1 MRLKNEY
8 MQETMKFSSLKEYV
22 TQKVKNI
29 IDFYLVQGK
38 GWFFVIAGL
47 NDIIDSEKLKENID
61 DFNSF
66 EKNGN
71 ETVFDKNW
79 FKRILPQLADD
90 EKECHILSY
99 PQYVYASTKLQ
110 ESFFGEKVVFI
121 RDNLRHL
128 YLLDKDAFFGNL
140 VSDEEVRPD
149 ELPLYQA
156 EQIKLDDE
164 YYCMLMAPT
173 GDSKTVDVFSE
184 ELDLNYIEQ
193 TKYSNKTIDDTQ
205 ILDVTSDKYALD
217 IFINKCF
224 REGDLSNEI
233 TIKYFQK
240 QPDNRS
246 ILSVLRKL
254 NFLLSQFGGIVTLK
268 NEDSVDTT
276 VVRPEIKRLLRKYW
290 GEKADF
296 RSLKVYRNPNVNKE
310 TVEISQGMLVETI
323 IDEYEKSKK
332 GIIPRDLFLTAPTGA
347 GKSLLFQL
355 PAFHI
360 SDCGDVTII
369 VSPLIALMKDQV
381 KAIINERNFDKVTY
395 INSELNV
402 LDRNRI
408 IENIKT
414 GIIDIIYLSPELL
427 LTYDL
432 SFFIGDRRLGLLVI
446 DEAHLITTWG
456 RDFRVDYWFLGN
468 YIRKSRKYHEGNFP
482 MVAVTATAVY
492 GGINDM
498 VFDSIDSLYMQNP
511 RIYIG
516 QVKRDDIDFVINNFE
531 QIKKGYDKY
540 KIQQTV
546 NFIKAIV
553 NQGLKTIVY
562 VPYTKHI
569 NLISGSLPS
578 DLKDSVASYHGT
590 LDSDLKEYSYKMFK
604 SGKKKVMLCTKAF
617 GMGVDIPDIQVV
629 YHHTPSGLLPDYIQE
644 IGRVARKEGLQG
656 YAMLDYSPQDQKYS
670 KILHGMSAI
679 RQWQLKEVLKKI
691 YAMYVKHG
699 NKRNM
704 LVSVD
709 DFALIFEG
717 AIDLD
722 QKVLASLMML
732 EKDYLARH
740 RFNVLIA
747 RPRKLYSTVYA
758 KLSDDDLKV
767 MKRKYPKVY
776 EIRQNLGNG
785 KAVVELDLAM
795 LWEKNFSDKSF
806 PVIKR
811 DFYNGHLFD
820 ADSLIIKPQIK
831 VSFNLFMAF
840 SEAYNALSDFFELL
854 QEVFSKLTGK
864 YFSQDSF
871 QKELVI
877 GLKDKKKAEKIARFV
892 LSSYSGYSF
901 ENKSESQSFLQIRS
915 TWGRNDYCVYSAH
928 YMENFAYLLKRFA
941 YLFEN
946 TDSNMVNKYVTNNDL
961 TMVSYTRLGY
971 FLELLDIGTYEM
983 KGGENPV
990 VFIRLNDPERIKRDA
1005 FNVGYKN
1012 LLLQKTLQKFEVSN
1026 QIFDYFFCRKFSNEE
1041 RWSFIEDFFLGADND
1056 VLEKRYIGTNISN
1069 DVDLLEFIKSIL
1081 PEQTLISD
1089 NEDNE
1094 NLNFFLP
1101 NPNVW
1106 YTQSTLLTIE
1116 TDKGKVTHKIS
1127 EWLKKNPILL
1137 DQVRAK
1143 YNLKFSSEVFRIM
1156 VSKVRQNT
1164 SYFAE
1169 SRGLNVRIEFKG
1181 YPGLV
1186 QASLPYKD
1194 KPVEF
1199 YKWWCKNEDKVYMTI
1214 AEKIQ
1219 LFIRVKALKPDALLK
1234 VHEKLIS

>member
-1 MRLKNEY
+1 
-8 MQETMKFSSLKEYV
+8 MQETMKFSSLQEYV

-38 GWFFVIAGL
+38 GWYFVIVGL
-47 NDIIDSEKLKENID
+47 NDIIDAENLKENID

-110 ESFFGEKVVFI
+110 DSFFGEKVVFI

-128 YLLDKDAFFGNL
+128 YLLEKEGFWGSL
-140 VSDEEVRPD
+140 VSDEEARPD

-164 YYCMLMAPT
+164 YYCMLMAPS

-193 TKYSNKTIDDTQ
+193 TKYNNRAIDDAQ

-217 IFINKCF
+217 IFINKCI

-254 NFLLSQFGGIVTLK
+254 NFLLSQFGGVVTLK
-268 NEDSVDTT
+268 NEDSVETT
-276 VVRPEIKRLLRKYW
+276 VIRPEIKRLLHKYW

-381 KAIINERNFDKVTY
+381 KAIFNERNFDKVTY

-408 IENIKT
+408 IEKIKT

-427 LTYDL
+427 LSYDL
-432 SFFIGDRRLGLLVI
+432 SFFIGERRLGLLVI

-468 YIRKSRKYHEGNFP
+468 YIRKSRKYHESNFP

-516 QVKRDDIDFVINNFE
+516 QVKRDDIEFVINNFE

-546 NFIKAIV
+546 NFIKAVV

-569 NLISGSLPS
+569 NLIGGSLPS

-691 YAMYVKHG
+691 YALYVKHG
-699 NKRNM
+699 NRRNM

-722 QKVLASLMML
+722 QKVLTSLMML

-758 KLSDDDLKV
+758 KLSNDDLKV
-767 MKRKYPKVY
+767 MKRKYPKIY
-776 EIRQNLGNG
+776 EIRQDLGNG

-820 ADSLIIKPQIK
+820 ADSIIIKPQIK
-831 VSFNLFMAF
+831 VSFNLSMAF
-840 SEAYNALSDFFELL
+840 NEAYNTLSDFFELL

-871 QKELVI
+871 QKELVN
-877 GLKDKKKAEKIARFV
+877 GLKDKKKAEKIAKFV

-946 TDSNMVNKYVTNNDL
+946 TNSNMVNKYVTNNDL

-1005 FNVGYKN
+1005 FNAGYKN

-1041 RWSFIEDFFLGADND
+1041 RWKFIEDFFLGADND
-1056 VLEKRYIGTNISN
+1056 VLEKRYTGANVSN
-1069 DVDLLEFIKSIL
+1069 DVDLLEFIKTIL
-1081 PEQTLISD
+1081 PEQTLYID
-1089 NEDNE
+1089 KADNE
-1094 NLNFFLP
+1094 NLNYFLP

-1127 EWLKKNPILL
+1127 EWLKKNPVLL
-1137 DQVRAK
+1137 DQVRTK
-1143 YNLKFSSEVFRIM
+1143 HNLKFSNEVFRIM

-1164 SYFAE
+1164 SYFTE

>member
-1 MRLKNEY
+1 

-66 EKNGN
+66 ENNGN

-276 VVRPEIKRLLRKYW
+276 VIRPEIKRLLRKYW

-323 IDEYEKSKK
+323 IYEYEKSKK

-427 LTYDL
+427 LSYDL

-722 QKVLASLMML
+722 QKVLTSLMML

-1005 FNVGYKN
+1005 FNAGYKN

>member
-1 MRLKNEY
+1 
-8 MQETMKFSSLKEYV
+8 
-22 TQKVKNI
+22 
-29 IDFYLVQGK
+29 LVQGK

-276 VVRPEIKRLLRKYW
+276 VIRPEIKRLLRKYW

-427 LTYDL
+427 LSYDL

-722 QKVLASLMML
+722 QKVLTSLMML

-961 TMVSYTRLGY
+961 TMVCYTRLGY

-1005 FNVGYKN
+1005 FNAGYKN
-1012 LLLQKTLQKFEVSN
+1012 LLLQQYLV
-1026 QIFDYFFCRKFSNEE
+1026 IF
-1041 RWSFIEDFFLGADND
+1041 
-1056 VLEKRYIGTNISN
+1056 
-1069 DVDLLEFIKSIL
+1069 
-1081 PEQTLISD
+1081 
-1089 NEDNE
+1089 
-1094 NLNFFLP
+1094 
-1101 NPNVW
+1101 
-1106 YTQSTLLTIE
+1106 
-1116 TDKGKVTHKIS
+1116 
-1127 EWLKKNPILL
+1127 
-1137 DQVRAK
+1137 
-1143 YNLKFSSEVFRIM
+1143 
-1156 VSKVRQNT
+1156 
-1164 SYFAE
+1164 
-1169 SRGLNVRIEFKG
+1169 
-1181 YPGLV
+1181 
-1186 QASLPYKD
+1186 
-1194 KPVEF
+1194 
-1199 YKWWCKNEDKVYMTI
+1199 
-1214 AEKIQ
+1214 
-1219 LFIRVKALKPDALLK
+1219 
-1234 VHEKLIS
+1234 

>member
-1 MRLKNEY
+1 
-8 MQETMKFSSLKEYV
+8 MKFSSLKEYV

-164 YYCMLMAPT
+164 YYCMLMAPS

-193 TKYSNKTIDDTQ
+193 TMYSNKTIDDTQ

-268 NEDSVDTT
+268 NEDSVETT
-276 VVRPEIKRLLRKYW
+276 IIRPEIKKLLHKYW

-296 RSLKVYRNPNVNKE
+296 RSLKVYRNPNANKE

-381 KAIINERNFDKVTY
+381 KAILNERNFDKVTY

-427 LTYDL
+427 LSYDL
-432 SFFIGDRRLGLLVI
+432 LFFIGERRLGLLVI

-516 QVKRDDIDFVINNFE
+516 QVKRDDIDFVINNFD

-691 YAMYVKHG
+691 YALYIKHG
-699 NKRNM
+699 NRRNM

-717 AIDLD
+717 SMDLD
-722 QKVLASLMML
+722 QKVLTSLMML

-758 KLSDDDLKV
+758 KLSNDDLKV
-767 MKRKYPKVY
+767 MKRKYPKIY
-776 EIRQNLGNG
+776 EIRQDLGNG

-820 ADSLIIKPQIK
+820 ADSIIIKPQIK
-831 VSFNLFMAF
+831 VSFNLSMAF
-840 SEAYNALSDFFELL
+840 NEAYNTLSDFFELL

-871 QKELVI
+871 QKELVN
-877 GLKDKKKAEKIARFV
+877 GLKDKKKAEKIAKFV

-901 ENKSESQSFLQIRS
+901 DNKSESQSFLQIRS

-1005 FNVGYKN
+1005 FNAGYKN

-1041 RWSFIEDFFLGADND
+1041 RWNFIEDFFLGADND
-1056 VLEKRYIGTNISN
+1056 VLEKRYTGANVSN
-1069 DVDLLEFIKSIL
+1069 DVDLLEFIKTIL
-1081 PEQTLISD
+1081 PEQTLYID
-1089 NEDNE
+1089 KADNE

-1127 EWLKKNPILL
+1127 EWLKKNPVLL
-1137 DQVRAK
+1137 DQVRTK
-1143 YNLKFSSEVFRIM
+1143 HNLKFSNEVFRIM

-1164 SYFAE
+1164 SYFTE

>member
-1 MRLKNEY
+1 
-8 MQETMKFSSLKEYV
+8 MKFSSLKEYV

-71 ETVFDKNW
+71 ETVFDKSW

-276 VVRPEIKRLLRKYW
+276 VIRPEIKRLLRKYW

-427 LTYDL
+427 LSYDL

-722 QKVLASLMML
+722 QKVLTSLMML

-1005 FNVGYKN
+1005 FNAGYKN

>member
-1 MRLKNEY
+1 MDKVRQFLELK
-8 MQETMKFSSLKEYV
+8 KFV
-22 TQKVKNI
+22 TQRVETI
-29 IDFYLVQGK
+29 IENYLNFMGK
-38 GWFFVIAGL
+38 GWFFVLVGL
-47 NDIIDSEKLKENID
+47 TDIIDEQRLKDKID
-61 DFNSF
+61 DIDSF
-66 EKNGN
+66 LLGGN
-71 ETVFDKNW
+71 EYVYDKKW
-79 FKRILPQLADD
+79 FKRILPELADD
-90 EKECHILSY
+90 EKECHIISY
-99 PQYVYASTKLQ
+99 PQYVYAKTKLQ

-121 RDNLRHL
+121 KDNLRHL
-128 YLLDKDAFFGNL
+128 YLLNKDGFWGNA

-164 YYCMLMAPT
+164 YYCMLMAPS
-173 GDSKTVDVFSE
+173 GDYKIEDVFSK
-184 ELDLNYIEQ
+184 ELDL
-193 TKYSNKTIDDTQ
+193 KYVDQ
-205 ILDVTSDKYALD
+205 INESIKSGNEDARLLDVTSDKYALD

-224 REGDLSNEI
+224 REGDLANEI
-233 TIKYFQK
+233 TIKYFPK
-240 QPDNRS
+240 QPDNQS
-246 ILSVLRKL
+246 VLSVLRKL
-254 NFLLSQFGGIVTLK
+254 NFLLSQFGGSVTLK
-268 NEDSVDTT
+268 NEDPIKTSLI
-276 VVRPEIKRLLRKYW
+276 RPEIKKLLHKYW

-296 RSLKVYRNPNVNKE
+296 RSLKVYKNPNVNKDII
-310 TVEISQGMLVETI
+310 EISQGMLVETI

-332 GIIPRDLFLTAPTGA
+332 GIVPRDLFLTAPTGA

-381 KAIINERNFDKVTY
+381 KAIIRDRNFEKVTY
-395 INSELNV
+395 LNSELNV

-414 GIIDIIYLSPELL
+414 GIIDIVYLSPELL
-427 LTYDL
+427 LSYDL
-432 SFFIGDRRLGLLVI
+432 SFFIGERRLGLLVI

-456 RDFRVDYWFLGN
+456 RDFRVDYWYLGN

-492 GGINDM
+492 GGVNDM

-516 QVKRDDIDFVINNFE
+516 QVKRDDIDFVINNYE
-531 QIKKGYDKY
+531 QIKKGYDRY

-546 NFIKAIV
+546 NFIKGVAD
-553 NQGLKTIVY
+553 QGLKTIVY

-578 DLKDSVASYHGT
+578 DLKDTVAAYHGT
-590 LDSDLKEYSYKMFK
+590 LDSEVKEYSYKMFK

-629 YHHTPSGLLPDYIQE
+629 YHHTPSGLLPDYVQE

-691 YAMYVKHG
+691 YALYVKHG

-709 DFALIFEG
+709 DFALIFDG

-722 QKVLASLMML
+722 QKVLTSLMML

-758 KLSDDDLKV
+758 KLSDDDLMV
-767 MKRKYPKVY
+767 MQRKYPKIY
-776 EIRQNLGNG
+776 QIRQSLGNG
-785 KAVVELDLAM
+785 KTVIELDLAI
-795 LWEKNFSDKSF
+795 LWEKNFYEKSF

-820 ADSLIIKPQIK
+820 ADSIIIKPQIK
-831 VSFNLFMAF
+831 VSFTLSRSFY
-840 SEAYNALSDFFELL
+840 EAYNTLSSFFELL
-854 QEVFSKLTGK
+854 QEVFSKLNGK
-864 YFSQDSF
+864 YFNLDVF
-871 QKELVI
+871 QKELAE
-877 GLKDKKKAEKIARFV
+877 GLKDKKKAEKIAKFV
-892 LSSYSGYSF
+892 LSTYSGYSF
-901 ENKSESQSFLQIRS
+901 EKKAESQAFLQIRRI
-915 TWGRNDYCVYSAH
+915 WGKEDYCVYNTR

-946 TDSNMVNKYVTNNDL
+946 IDSNVINKYVTNNDL

-990 VFIRLNDPERIKRDA
+990 VFVRLNDPERIKRDA
-1005 FNVGYKN
+1005 FNAGYKN

-1041 RWSFIEDFFLGADND
+1041 RWCFIEDFFLGADND
-1056 VLEKRYIGTNISN
+1056 DLEKRYTGANVSN
-1069 DVDLLEFIKSIL
+1069 DVNLLEFLRTIK
-1081 PEQTLISD
+1081 PEQTTNSD
-1089 NEDNE
+1089 SEDNE

-1127 EWLKKNPILL
+1127 EWLKKDPFLL
-1137 DQVRAK
+1137 EKVKTD
-1143 YNLKFSSEVFRIM
+1143 YNLKFNSDVYNIM
-1156 VSKVRQNT
+1156 VSKVRQNQT
-1164 SYFAE
+1164 YYAE
-1169 SRGLNVRIEFKG
+1169 SRGLKMRIEFKG
-1181 YPGLV
+1181 YDELV
-1186 QASLPYKD
+1186 PASLPYKD
-1194 KPVEF
+1194 KPLEF
-1199 YKWWCKNEDKVYMTI
+1199 YKWWCKNQEKVYLTNI
-1214 AEKIQ
+1214 EKIQ
-1219 LFIRVKALKPDALLK
+1219 LFIRVKEIKPNALLK
-1234 VHEKLIS
+1234 EHAKMVS

>member
-1 MRLKNEY
+1 M
-8 MQETMKFSSLKEYV
+8 
-22 TQKVKNI
+22 
-29 IDFYLVQGK
+29 
-38 GWFFVIAGL
+38 
-47 NDIIDSEKLKENID
+47 
-61 DFNSF
+61 
-66 EKNGN
+66 
-71 ETVFDKNW
+71 
-79 FKRILPQLADD
+79 
-90 EKECHILSY
+90 
-99 PQYVYASTKLQ
+99 
-110 ESFFGEKVVFI
+110 
-121 RDNLRHL
+121 
-128 YLLDKDAFFGNL
+128 
-140 VSDEEVRPD
+140 
-149 ELPLYQA
+149 
-156 EQIKLDDE
+156 
-164 YYCMLMAPT
+164 
-173 GDSKTVDVFSE
+173 
-184 ELDLNYIEQ
+184 
-193 TKYSNKTIDDTQ
+193 
-205 ILDVTSDKYALD
+205 
-217 IFINKCF
+217 
-224 REGDLSNEI
+224 
-233 TIKYFQK
+233 
-240 QPDNRS
+240 
-246 ILSVLRKL
+246 
-254 NFLLSQFGGIVTLK
+254 
-268 NEDSVDTT
+268 
-276 VVRPEIKRLLRKYW
+276 
-290 GEKADF
+290 
-296 RSLKVYRNPNVNKE
+296 NKE

-427 LTYDL
+427 LSYDL

-722 QKVLASLMML
+722 QKVLTSLMML

-1005 FNVGYKN
+1005 FNAGYKN

>member
-1 MRLKNEY
+1 MEEKEC
-8 MQETMKFSSLKEYV
+8 QSLREFV
-22 TQKVKNI
+22 TQKVETI
-29 IDFYLVQGK
+29 IENYLNFLGK
-38 GWFFVIAGL
+38 GWFFVLVGL
-47 NDIIDSEKLKENID
+47 TDIIDEHRLEANID
-61 DFNSF
+61 DIDSF
-66 EKNGN
+66 FKGGN
-71 ETVFDKNW
+71 ESVFDKNW
-79 FKRILPQLADD
+79 FKRVLPQLADD
-90 EKECHILSY
+90 EKDYHIISY
-99 PQYVYASTKLQ
+99 PQYVYAKTKLQ
-110 ESFFGEKVVFI
+110 DSFFGEKVVFI

-128 YLLDKDAFFGNL
+128 FLLNKDGFWGDA
-140 VSDEEVRPD
+140 VSDEEIRPD
-149 ELPLYQA
+149 VLPLYQA

-164 YYCMLMAPT
+164 YYCMLIAPS
-173 GDSKTVDVFSE
+173 GDYKTEDVFSE
-184 ELDLNYIEQ
+184 ELDLKYVEQ
-193 TKYSNKTIDDTQ
+193 TKGSIERGDGNAQ
-205 ILDVTSDKYALD
+205 LLDVTSDKYALD

-224 REGDLSNEI
+224 REGNLANEI

-246 ILSVLRKL
+246 NLSVLRKL
-254 NFLLSQFGGIVTLK
+254 NFLLSQFGGSVSLK
-268 NEDSVDTT
+268 NEDSVETILI
-276 VVRPEIKRLLRKYW
+276 RPEIKRLLHKYW
-290 GEKADF
+290 GQKAEF
-296 RSLKVYRNPNVNKE
+296 RGFKVYKNPNVNKE
-310 TVEISQGMLVETI
+310 TIEISQGMLVETI
-323 IDEYEKSKK
+323 INEYQKSKK
-332 GIIPRDLFLTAPTGA
+332 GIVPRDLFLTAPTGA

-360 SDCGDVTII
+360 SNCGDVTII

-381 KAIINERNFDKVTY
+381 KAIINERKFDKVTY

-408 IENIKT
+408 IESVKT

-427 LTYDL
+427 LSYDL

-492 GGINDM
+492 GGVNDM
-498 VFDSIDSLYMQNP
+498 VFDSIDNLYMQNP
-511 RIYIG
+511 RIFIG
-516 QVKRDDIDFVINNFE
+516 QVKRDDIDFKINNYE

-546 NFIKAIV
+546 RFIRGVAD
-553 NQGLKTIVY
+553 QGLKAIVY

-569 NLISGSLPS
+569 NLISTALPS
-578 DLKDSVASYHGT
+578 DLKDSVAAYHGT

-604 SGKKKVMLCTKAF
+604 SGKKNVMLCTKAF
-617 GMGVDIPDIQVV
+617 GMGVDIQDIQIV

-644 IGRVARKEGLQG
+644 IGRVARKVGLQG

-691 YAMYVKHG
+691 YALYVKHG

-717 AIDLD
+717 AMDLD
-722 QKVLASLMML
+722 QKVLTSLMML
-732 EKDYLARH
+732 EKDYLARQ

-758 KLSDDDLKV
+758 KLSNNDLKV
-767 MKRKYPKVY
+767 MHGKYPKIY
-776 EIRQNLGNG
+776 EVMQDLGNG
-785 KAVVELDLAM
+785 KTVVELDLAL
-795 LWEKNFSDKSF
+795 LWEKNFSEKSF

-811 DFYNGHLFD
+811 EFYNGHLFD
-820 ADSLIIKPQIK
+820 ADSIIITPQIK
-831 VSFNLFMAF
+831 VSFTLSMSFD
-840 SEAYNALSDFFELL
+840 EAYNTLCNFFELL

-864 YFSQDSF
+864 YFNQDSF
-871 QKELVI
+871 QKELAD
-877 GLKDKKKAEKIARFV
+877 GLKEKKKAEKIAKFV
-892 LSSYSGYSF
+892 LSTYSGYSF
-901 ENKSESQSFLQIRS
+901 EKKAESQSFLQIRNL
-915 TWGRNDYCVYSAH
+915 WGREDYCVYSTR

-946 TDSNMVNKYVTNNDL
+946 NDSNMVNKYVTNNDL
-961 TMVSYTRLGY
+961 TMISYTRLGY

-1005 FNVGYKN
+1005 FNTGYRN

-1056 VLEKRYIGTNISN
+1056 VLEKRYTGANVSN
-1069 DVDLLEFIKSIL
+1069 DEDLLEFLKTIH
-1081 PEQTLISD
+1081 PEQTLNSD
-1089 NEDNE
+1089 DEDND
-1094 NLNFFLP
+1094 NLNFFPP

-1116 TDKGKVTHKIS
+1116 TKKGKVTHKIA
-1127 EWLKKNPILL
+1127 EWLKIDPFLL
-1137 DQVRAK
+1137 EKIKID
-1143 YNLKFSSEVFRIM
+1143 YNLKFNSDVYNIM
-1156 VSKVRQNT
+1156 VSKVRQNQT
-1164 SYFAE
+1164 YFAE
-1169 SRGLNVRIEFKG
+1169 SRGLKMRIEFKG
-1181 YPGLV
+1181 YDGLV
-1186 QASLPYKD
+1186 PASLPYKD
-1194 KPVEF
+1194 KPLEF
-1199 YKWWCKNEDKVYMTI
+1199 YKWWCKNQEKVYLTSF
-1214 AEKIQ
+1214 EKIQ
-1219 LFIRVKALKPDALLK
+1219 LFLRVKDIKPDALLK
-1234 VHEKLIS
+1234 EHAKLICNG

>member
-1 MRLKNEY
+1 
-8 MQETMKFSSLKEYV
+8 
-22 TQKVKNI
+22 
-29 IDFYLVQGK
+29 
-38 GWFFVIAGL
+38 
-47 NDIIDSEKLKENID
+47 
-61 DFNSF
+61 
-66 EKNGN
+66 
-71 ETVFDKNW
+71 
-79 FKRILPQLADD
+79 
-90 EKECHILSY
+90 
-99 PQYVYASTKLQ
+99 
-110 ESFFGEKVVFI
+110 
-121 RDNLRHL
+121 
-128 YLLDKDAFFGNL
+128 
-140 VSDEEVRPD
+140 
-149 ELPLYQA
+149 
-156 EQIKLDDE
+156 
-164 YYCMLMAPT
+164 
-173 GDSKTVDVFSE
+173 
-184 ELDLNYIEQ
+184 
-193 TKYSNKTIDDTQ
+193 
-205 ILDVTSDKYALD
+205 
-217 IFINKCF
+217 
-224 REGDLSNEI
+224 
-233 TIKYFQK
+233 
-240 QPDNRS
+240 
-246 ILSVLRKL
+246 
-254 NFLLSQFGGIVTLK
+254 
-268 NEDSVDTT
+268 
-276 VVRPEIKRLLRKYW
+276 
-290 GEKADF
+290 
-296 RSLKVYRNPNVNKE
+296 
-310 TVEISQGMLVETI
+310 
-323 IDEYEKSKK
+323 
-332 GIIPRDLFLTAPTGA
+332 
-347 GKSLLFQL
+347 
-355 PAFHI
+355 
-360 SDCGDVTII
+360 
-369 VSPLIALMKDQV
+369 
-381 KAIINERNFDKVTY
+381 
-395 INSELNV
+395 
-402 LDRNRI
+402 
-408 IENIKT
+408 
-414 GIIDIIYLSPELL
+414 
-427 LTYDL
+427 
-432 SFFIGDRRLGLLVI
+432 
-446 DEAHLITTWG
+446 
-456 RDFRVDYWFLGN
+456 
-468 YIRKSRKYHEGNFP
+468 

-722 QKVLASLMML
+722 QKVLTSLMML

-840 SEAYNALSDFFELL
+840 NEAYNALSDFFELL

-1005 FNVGYKN
+1005 FNAGYKN

-1143 YNLKFSSEVFRIM
+1143 HNLKFSSEVFRIM

>member
-1 MRLKNEY
+1 

-276 VVRPEIKRLLRKYW
+276 VIRPEIKRLLRKYW

-427 LTYDL
+427 LSYDL

-722 QKVLASLMML
+722 QKVLTSLMML

-1005 FNVGYKN
+1005 FNAGYKN

>member
-1 MRLKNEY
+1 
-8 MQETMKFSSLKEYV
+8 MKFSSLKEYV

-99 PQYVYASTKLQ
+99 PQYVYALTKLQ

-193 TKYSNKTIDDTQ
+193 TKYSNKIIDDTQ

-276 VVRPEIKRLLRKYW
+276 VIRPEIKRLLRKYW

-381 KAIINERNFDKVTY
+381 KAIINERNYDKVTY

-427 LTYDL
+427 LSYDL

-569 NLISGSLPS
+569 NLIIGSLPS

-722 QKVLASLMML
+722 QKVLTSLMML

-820 ADSLIIKPQIK
+820 TDSLIIKPQIK

-840 SEAYNALSDFFELL
+840 NEAYNALSDFFELL

-1005 FNVGYKN
+1005 FNAGYKN

-1069 DVDLLEFIKSIL
+1069 DVDLLEFLKSIL

-1116 TDKGKVTHKIS
+1116 TDKGMVTHKIS

-1143 YNLKFSSEVFRIM
+1143 HNLKFSSEVFRIM

-1234 VHEKLIS
+1234 VHEKLIA

>member
-1 MRLKNEY
+1 

-99 PQYVYASTKLQ
+99 PQYVYALTKLQ

-193 TKYSNKTIDDTQ
+193 TKYSNKIIDDTQ

-276 VVRPEIKRLLRKYW
+276 VIRPEIKRLLRKYW

-381 KAIINERNFDKVTY
+381 KAIINERNYDKVTY

-427 LTYDL
+427 LSYDL

-553 NQGLKTIVY
+553 NQGLKAIVY

-569 NLISGSLPS
+569 NLIIGSLPS

-722 QKVLASLMML
+722 QKVLTSLMML

-820 ADSLIIKPQIK
+820 TDSLIIKPQIK

-840 SEAYNALSDFFELL
+840 NEAYNALSDFFELL

-990 VFIRLNDPERIKRDA
+990 VFIRINDPERIKRDA
-1005 FNVGYKN
+1005 FNAGYKN

-1069 DVDLLEFIKSIL
+1069 DVDLLEFLKSIL

-1143 YNLKFSSEVFRIM
+1143 HNLKFSSEVFRIM

>member
-1 MRLKNEY
+1 

-240 QPDNRS
+240 QPDNHS

-276 VVRPEIKRLLRKYW
+276 VIRPEIKRLLRKYW

-427 LTYDL
+427 LSYDL

-722 QKVLASLMML
+722 QKVLTSLMML

-1005 FNVGYKN
+1005 FNAGYKN

>member
-1 MRLKNEY
+1 
-8 MQETMKFSSLKEYV
+8 MKFSSLKEYV

-99 PQYVYASTKLQ
+99 PQYVYALTKLQ

-193 TKYSNKTIDDTQ
+193 TKYSNKIIDDTQ

-276 VVRPEIKRLLRKYW
+276 VIRPEIKRLLRKYW

-381 KAIINERNFDKVTY
+381 KAIINERNYDKVTY

-427 LTYDL
+427 LSYDL

-553 NQGLKTIVY
+553 NQGLKAIVY

-569 NLISGSLPS
+569 NLIIGSLPS

-722 QKVLASLMML
+722 QKVLTSLMML

-820 ADSLIIKPQIK
+820 TDSLIIKPQIK

-840 SEAYNALSDFFELL
+840 NEAYNALSDFFELL

-990 VFIRLNDPERIKRDA
+990 VFIRINDPERIKRDA
-1005 FNVGYKN
+1005 FNAGYKN

-1069 DVDLLEFIKSIL
+1069 DVDLLEFLKSIL

-1143 YNLKFSSEVFRIM
+1143 HNLKFSSEVFRIM

>member
-1 MRLKNEY
+1 
-8 MQETMKFSSLKEYV
+8 MKFSSLKEYV

-193 TKYSNKTIDDTQ
+193 TKYSNKIIDDTQ

-276 VVRPEIKRLLRKYW
+276 VIRPEIKRLLRKYW

-381 KAIINERNFDKVTY
+381 KAIINERNYDKVTY

-427 LTYDL
+427 LSYDL

-553 NQGLKTIVY
+553 NQGLKAIVY

-569 NLISGSLPS
+569 NLIIGSLPS

-722 QKVLASLMML
+722 QKVLTSLMML

-820 ADSLIIKPQIK
+820 TDSLIIKPQIK

-840 SEAYNALSDFFELL
+840 NEAYNALSDFFELL

-990 VFIRLNDPERIKRDA
+990 VFIRINDPERIKRDA
-1005 FNVGYKN
+1005 FNAGYKN

-1069 DVDLLEFIKSIL
+1069 DVDLLEFLKSIL

-1143 YNLKFSSEVFRIM
+1143 HNLKFSSEVFRIM

>member
-1 MRLKNEY
+1 
-8 MQETMKFSSLKEYV
+8 MKFSSLKEYV

>member
-1 MRLKNEY
+1 

-224 REGDLSNEI
+224 RDGDLSNEI

-276 VVRPEIKRLLRKYW
+276 VIRPEIKRLLRKYW

-427 LTYDL
+427 LSYDL

-722 QKVLASLMML
+722 QKVLTSLMML

-901 ENKSESQSFLQIRS
+901 DNKSESQSFLQIRS

-961 TMVSYTRLGY
+961 TMVCYTRLGY

-1005 FNVGYKN
+1005 FNAGYKN

>member
-1 MRLKNEY
+1 

-164 YYCMLMAPT
+164 YYCMLMAPS

-193 TKYSNKTIDDTQ
+193 TMYSNKTIDDTQ

-268 NEDSVDTT
+268 NEDSVETT
-276 VVRPEIKRLLRKYW
+276 IIRPEIKKLLHKYW

-296 RSLKVYRNPNVNKE
+296 RSLKVYRNPNANKE

-381 KAIINERNFDKVTY
+381 KAILNERNFDKVTY

-427 LTYDL
+427 LSYDL
-432 SFFIGDRRLGLLVI
+432 LFFIGERRLGLLVI

-516 QVKRDDIDFVINNFE
+516 QVKRDDIDFVINNFD

-691 YAMYVKHG
+691 YALYIKHG
-699 NKRNM
+699 NRRNM

-717 AIDLD
+717 SMDLD
-722 QKVLASLMML
+722 QKVLTSLMML

-758 KLSDDDLKV
+758 KLSNDDLKV
-767 MKRKYPKVY
+767 MKRKYPKIY
-776 EIRQNLGNG
+776 EIRQDLGNG

-820 ADSLIIKPQIK
+820 ADSIIIKPQIK
-831 VSFNLFMAF
+831 VSFNLSMAF
-840 SEAYNALSDFFELL
+840 NEAYNTLSDFFELL

-871 QKELVI
+871 QKELVN
-877 GLKDKKKAEKIARFV
+877 GLKDKKKAEKIAKFV

-901 ENKSESQSFLQIRS
+901 DNKSESQSFLQIRS

-1005 FNVGYKN
+1005 FNAGYKN

-1041 RWSFIEDFFLGADND
+1041 RWNFIEDFFLGADND
-1056 VLEKRYIGTNISN
+1056 VLEKRYTGANVSN
-1069 DVDLLEFIKSIL
+1069 DVDLLEFIKTIL
-1081 PEQTLISD
+1081 PEQTLYID
-1089 NEDNE
+1089 KADNE

-1127 EWLKKNPILL
+1127 EWLKKNPVLL
-1137 DQVRAK
+1137 DQVRTK
-1143 YNLKFSSEVFRIM
+1143 HNLKFSNEVFRIM

-1164 SYFAE
+1164 SYFTE

>member
-1 MRLKNEY
+1 MLHLIN
-8 MQETMKFSSLKEYV
+8 MHLIFLSTSVL
-22 TQKVKNI
+22 
-29 IDFYLVQGK
+29 GK
-38 GWFFVIAGL
+38 GGV
-47 NDIIDSEKLKENID
+47 
-61 DFNSF
+61 
-66 EKNGN
+66 
-71 ETVFDKNW
+71 
-79 FKRILPQLADD
+79 
-90 EKECHILSY
+90 
-99 PQYVYASTKLQ
+99 
-110 ESFFGEKVVFI
+110 
-121 RDNLRHL
+121 
-128 YLLDKDAFFGNL
+128 
-140 VSDEEVRPD
+140 
-149 ELPLYQA
+149 
-156 EQIKLDDE
+156 
-164 YYCMLMAPT
+164 
-173 GDSKTVDVFSE
+173 
-184 ELDLNYIEQ
+184 
-193 TKYSNKTIDDTQ
+193 
-205 ILDVTSDKYALD
+205 
-217 IFINKCF
+217 
-224 REGDLSNEI
+224 SNEK
-233 TIKYFQK
+233 TIKYFKK

-268 NEDSVDTT
+268 KEDSVEAT
-276 VVRPEIKRLLRKYW
+276 VIRPEIKRLLHKYW

-381 KAIINERNFDKVTY
+381 KAIFNERKFDKVTY

-427 LTYDL
+427 LSYDL
-432 SFFIGDRRLGLLVI
+432 SFFIGERRLGLLVI

-546 NFIKAIV
+546 NFIKAII

-569 NLISGSLPS
+569 NLIGSSLPG

-691 YAMYVKHG
+691 YALYVKHG
-699 NKRNM
+699 KKRNM

-717 AIDLD
+717 TIDLD
-722 QKVLASLMML
+722 QKVLTSLMML

-758 KLSDDDLKV
+758 KLSNDDLKV
-767 MKRKYPKVY
+767 MKRKYPKIY
-776 EIRQNLGNG
+776 EIRQDLGNG

-820 ADSLIIKPQIK
+820 ADSIIIKPQIK
-831 VSFNLFMAF
+831 VSFNICMAF
-840 SEAYNALSDFFELL
+840 NEAYNTLSDFFELL
-854 QEVFSKLTGK
+854 QKVFSKLTGK

-871 QKELVI
+871 QKELEN
-877 GLKDKKKAEKIARFV
+877 GLKDKKKAEKITKFV
-892 LSSYSGYSF
+892 LSSYSSYSF
-901 ENKSESQSFLQIRS
+901 ENKSEGQSFLQIRN
-915 TWGRNDYCVYSAH
+915 TWGREDYCVYSTR
-928 YMENFAYLLKRFA
+928 YIENFAYLLKRFA

-946 TDSNMVNKYVTNNDL
+946 TDSNIVNKYVTNNDM

-1056 VLEKRYIGTNISN
+1056 VLEKRYIGTNVSN
-1069 DVDLLEFIKSIL
+1069 DVDLLEFIKTIL
-1081 PEQTLISD
+1081 PEQTLNSD
-1089 NEDNE
+1089 DEDNE

-1106 YTQSTLLTIE
+1106 YTQSTLLTID

-1127 EWLKKNPILL
+1127 EWLKKNPVLL
-1137 DQVRAK
+1137 DQVRTK
-1143 YNLKFSSEVFRIM
+1143 YNLKFSSEVFRIL

-1186 QASLPYKD
+1186 QASVPYKD

-1199 YKWWCKNEDKVYMTI
+1199 YKWWCKNEDKVYMTF

>member
-1 MRLKNEY
+1 
-8 MQETMKFSSLKEYV
+8 
-22 TQKVKNI
+22 
-29 IDFYLVQGK
+29 
-38 GWFFVIAGL
+38 
-47 NDIIDSEKLKENID
+47 
-61 DFNSF
+61 
-66 EKNGN
+66 
-71 ETVFDKNW
+71 
-79 FKRILPQLADD
+79 
-90 EKECHILSY
+90 
-99 PQYVYASTKLQ
+99 
-110 ESFFGEKVVFI
+110 
-121 RDNLRHL
+121 
-128 YLLDKDAFFGNL
+128 
-140 VSDEEVRPD
+140 
-149 ELPLYQA
+149 
-156 EQIKLDDE
+156 
-164 YYCMLMAPT
+164 
-173 GDSKTVDVFSE
+173 
-184 ELDLNYIEQ
+184 
-193 TKYSNKTIDDTQ
+193 
-205 ILDVTSDKYALD
+205 
-217 IFINKCF
+217 
-224 REGDLSNEI
+224 
-233 TIKYFQK
+233 
-240 QPDNRS
+240 
-246 ILSVLRKL
+246 
-254 NFLLSQFGGIVTLK
+254 
-268 NEDSVDTT
+268 
-276 VVRPEIKRLLRKYW
+276 
-290 GEKADF
+290 
-296 RSLKVYRNPNVNKE
+296 
-310 TVEISQGMLVETI
+310 MLVETI

-427 LTYDL
+427 LSYDL
-432 SFFIGDRRLGLLVI
+432 SFFIGERRLGLLVI

-553 NQGLKTIVY
+553 NLGLKTIVY

-691 YAMYVKHG
+691 YALYVKHG
-699 NKRNM
+699 NRRNM

-722 QKVLASLMML
+722 QKVLTSLMML

-758 KLSDDDLKV
+758 KLSNDDLKV
-767 MKRKYPKVY
+767 MKRKYPKIY
-776 EIRQNLGNG
+776 EIRQDLGNG
-785 KAVVELDLAM
+785 KAVVELDLAL

-820 ADSLIIKPQIK
+820 ADSIIIKPQIK
-831 VSFNLFMAF
+831 VSFNLSMAF
-840 SEAYNALSDFFELL
+840 NEAYNTLSDFFELL

-871 QKELVI
+871 QKELVN
-877 GLKDKKKAEKIARFV
+877 GLKDKKKAEKIAKFV

-901 ENKSESQSFLQIRS
+901 ENRSESQSFLQIRS

-1005 FNVGYKN
+1005 FNAGYKN

-1026 QIFDYFFCRKFSNEE
+1026 QIFDYFFCRKFSNED

-1056 VLEKRYIGTNISN
+1056 VLEKRYTGANVSN
-1069 DVDLLEFIKSIL
+1069 DVDLLEFIESIL
-1081 PEQTLISD
+1081 PEQTLNND

-1127 EWLKKNPILL
+1127 EWLKKNPVLL
-1137 DQVRAK
+1137 DQVRTK
-1143 YNLKFSSEVFRIM
+1143 HNLKFSSEVFRIM

-1164 SYFAE
+1164 SYFTE
-1169 SRGLNVRIEFKG
+1169 SRGLNLRIEFKG
-1181 YPGLV
+1181 YPVLV

>member
-1 MRLKNEY
+1 MRY
-8 MQETMKFSSLKEYV
+8 SSLKEYV
-22 TQKVKNI
+22 TQKVKDI

-38 GWFFVIAGL
+38 GWFFVIVGL

-90 EKECHILSY
+90 EKDCHILSY
-99 PQYVYASTKLQ
+99 SQYVYASTKLQ

-128 YLLDKDAFFGNL
+128 YLLDKDSFWGNL

-164 YYCMLMAPT
+164 YYCMLLAPSS
-173 GDSKTVDVFSE
+173 DSKTVDVFSE

-193 TKYSNKTIDDTQ
+193 TKYSNRTIDDTQ

-254 NFLLSQFGGIVTLK
+254 NFLLNQFGGVVTLK
-268 NEDSVDTT
+268 NEDSVETT
-276 VVRPEIKRLLRKYW
+276 VIRPEIKRLLHKYW

-408 IENIKT
+408 IEDIKT

-427 LTYDL
+427 LSYDL
-432 SFFIGDRRLGLLVI
+432 SFFIGERRLGLLVI
-446 DEAHLITTWG
+446 DEAHLITKWG

-516 QVKRDDIDFVINNFE
+516 QVKRDDLDFVINNFE

-691 YAMYVKHG
+691 YALYVRHG
-699 NKRNM
+699 NRRNM

-722 QKVLASLMML
+722 QKVLTSLMML

-758 KLSDDDLKV
+758 KLSNDDLKV
-767 MKRKYPKVY
+767 MKRKYPKIY
-776 EIRQNLGNG
+776 ELRLDLGNG
-785 KAVVELDLAM
+785 KAVVELDLAL

-820 ADSLIIKPQIK
+820 ADSIIIKPQIK
-831 VSFNLFMAF
+831 VSFNLSMAF
-840 SEAYNALSDFFELL
+840 NEAYNTLSDFFELL

-864 YFSQDSF
+864 YFSQESF
-871 QKELVI
+871 QKELVN
-877 GLKDKKKAEKIARFV
+877 GLKDKKKAEKIAKFV

-901 ENKSESQSFLQIRS
+901 ENRSESQSFLQIRS

-1005 FNVGYKN
+1005 FNAGYKN

-1056 VLEKRYIGTNISN
+1056 VLEKRYTGANVSN
-1069 DVDLLEFIKSIL
+1069 DVDLLEFIESIL
-1081 PEQTLISD
+1081 PEQTLNND

-1116 TDKGKVTHKIS
+1116 TDKGKVAHKIS
-1127 EWLKKNPILL
+1127 EWLKKNPVLL
-1137 DQVRAK
+1137 DQVRTK
-1143 YNLKFSSEVFRIM
+1143 HNLKFSSEVFRIM

-1164 SYFAE
+1164 SYFTE

-1181 YPGLV
+1181 YPGIV

>member
-1 MRLKNEY
+1 
-8 MQETMKFSSLKEYV
+8 MKFSSLKEYV

-205 ILDVTSDKYALD
+205 ILDVTSDKYVLD

-276 VVRPEIKRLLRKYW
+276 VIRPEIKRLLRKYW

-381 KAIINERNFDKVTY
+381 KAIINERNYDKVTY

-427 LTYDL
+427 LSYDL
-432 SFFIGDRRLGLLVI
+432 SFYIGDRRLGLLVI

-722 QKVLASLMML
+722 QKVLTSLMML

-840 SEAYNALSDFFELL
+840 NEAYNALSDFFELL

-990 VFIRLNDPERIKRDA
+990 VFIRINDPERIKRDA
-1005 FNVGYKN
+1005 FNAGYKN

-1143 YNLKFSSEVFRIM
+1143 HNLKFSSEVFRIM

>member
-1 MRLKNEY
+1 
-8 MQETMKFSSLKEYV
+8 MKFSSLKEYV

-193 TKYSNKTIDDTQ
+193 TKYSNKIIDDTQ

-276 VVRPEIKRLLRKYW
+276 VIRPEIKRLLRKYW

-427 LTYDL
+427 LSYDL

-546 NFIKAIV
+546 IFIKAIV

-722 QKVLASLMML
+722 QKVLTSLMML

-840 SEAYNALSDFFELL
+840 NEAYNALSDFFELL

-1005 FNVGYKN
+1005 FNAGYKN

-1143 YNLKFSSEVFRIM
+1143 HNLKFSSEVFRIM

>member
-1 MRLKNEY
+1 
-8 MQETMKFSSLKEYV
+8 MQETMRYSSLKEYV
-22 TQKVKNI
+22 TQKVKDI

-276 VVRPEIKRLLRKYW
+276 VIRPEIKRLLRKYW

-427 LTYDL
+427 LSYDL

-717 AIDLD
+717 AMDLD
-722 QKVLASLMML
+722 QKVLTSLMML

-758 KLSDDDLKV
+758 KLSNDDLKV
-767 MKRKYPKVY
+767 MKRKYPKIY
-776 EIRQNLGNG
+776 EIRQDLGNG

-820 ADSLIIKPQIK
+820 ADSIIIKPQIK
-831 VSFNLFMAF
+831 VSFNICMAF
-840 SEAYNALSDFFELL
+840 NEAYNTLSDFFELL
-854 QEVFSKLTGK
+854 QKVFSKLTGK

-871 QKELVI
+871 QKELEN
-877 GLKDKKKAEKIARFV
+877 GLKDKKKAEKITKFV
-892 LSSYSGYSF
+892 LSSYSSYSF
-901 ENKSESQSFLQIRS
+901 ENKSEGQSFLQIRN
-915 TWGRNDYCVYSAH
+915 TWGREDYCVYSTR
-928 YMENFAYLLKRFA
+928 YIENFAYLLKRFA

-946 TDSNMVNKYVTNNDL
+946 TDSNIVNKYVTNNDM

-1056 VLEKRYIGTNISN
+1056 VLEKRYIGTNVSN
-1069 DVDLLEFIKSIL
+1069 DVDLLEFIKTIL
-1081 PEQTLISD
+1081 PEQTLNSD
-1089 NEDNE
+1089 DEDNE
-1094 NLNFFLP
+1094 NLIFFLP

-1106 YTQSTLLTIE
+1106 YTQSTLLTID

-1127 EWLKKNPILL
+1127 EWLKKNPVLL
-1137 DQVRAK
+1137 DQVRTK
-1143 YNLKFSSEVFRIM
+1143 YNLKFSSEVFRIL

-1186 QASLPYKD
+1186 QASVPYKD

-1199 YKWWCKNEDKVYMTI
+1199 YKWWCKNEDKVYMTF

>member
-1 MRLKNEY
+1 
-8 MQETMKFSSLKEYV
+8 MKFSSLKEYV

-66 EKNGN
+66 ENNGN

-276 VVRPEIKRLLRKYW
+276 VIRPEIKRLLRKYW

-427 LTYDL
+427 LSYDL

-722 QKVLASLMML
+722 QKVLTSLMML

-928 YMENFAYLLKRFA
+928 YIENFAYLLKRFA

-1005 FNVGYKN
+1005 FNAGYKN

>member
-1 MRLKNEY
+1 
-8 MQETMKFSSLKEYV
+8 MQETMRYSSLKEYV
-22 TQKVKNI
+22 TQKVKDI

-38 GWFFVIAGL
+38 GWFFVIVGL

-90 EKECHILSY
+90 EKDCHILSY
-99 PQYVYASTKLQ
+99 SQYVYASTKLQ

-128 YLLDKDAFFGNL
+128 YLLDKDSFLGNL

-164 YYCMLMAPT
+164 YYCMLLAPS

-193 TKYSNKTIDDTQ
+193 TKYSNRTIDDTQ

-217 IFINKCF
+217 IFINQCF

-246 ILSVLRKL
+246 FLSVLRKL
-254 NFLLSQFGGIVTLK
+254 NFLLNQFGGVVTLK
-268 NEDSVDTT
+268 NEDSVETT
-276 VVRPEIKRLLRKYW
+276 VIRPEIKRLFHKYW

-427 LTYDL
+427 LSYDL
-432 SFFIGDRRLGLLVI
+432 SFFIGERRLGLLVI

-531 QIKKGYDKY
+531 KIKKGYDKY

-590 LDSDLKEYSYKMFK
+590 LDSDLKEYSYMMFK

-691 YAMYVKHG
+691 YALYVKHG
-699 NKRNM
+699 NRRNM

-722 QKVLASLMML
+722 QKVLTSLMML

-758 KLSDDDLKV
+758 KLSNDDLKV
-767 MKRKYPKVY
+767 MKRKYPKIY
-776 EIRQNLGNG
+776 ELRQDLGNG
-785 KAVVELDLAM
+785 KAVVELDLAL

-820 ADSLIIKPQIK
+820 ADSIIIKPQIK
-831 VSFNLFMAF
+831 VSFNLSIAF
-840 SEAYNALSDFFELL
+840 NEAYNTLSDFFELL

-864 YFSQDSF
+864 YFSQESF
-871 QKELVI
+871 QKELVN
-877 GLKDKKKAEKIARFV
+877 GLKDKKKAEKIAKFV

-901 ENKSESQSFLQIRS
+901 ENRSESQSFLQIRS

-1005 FNVGYKN
+1005 FNAGYKN

-1056 VLEKRYIGTNISN
+1056 VLEKRYTGANVSN
-1069 DVDLLEFIKSIL
+1069 DVDLLEFIESIL
-1081 PEQTLISD
+1081 PEQTLNND

-1127 EWLKKNPILL
+1127 EWLKKNPVLL
-1137 DQVRAK
+1137 DQVRTK
-1143 YNLKFSSEVFRIM
+1143 HNLKFSSEVFRIM

-1164 SYFAE
+1164 SYFTE

-1181 YPGLV
+1181 YPGIV

>member
-1 MRLKNEY
+1 

-276 VVRPEIKRLLRKYW
+276 VIRPEIKRLLRKYW

-414 GIIDIIYLSPELL
+414 GIIDIIYL
-427 LTYDL
+427 
-432 SFFIGDRRLGLLVI
+432 
-446 DEAHLITTWG
+446 
-456 RDFRVDYWFLGN
+456 N
-468 YIRKSRKYHEGNFP
+468 
-482 MVAVTATAVY
+482 
-492 GGINDM
+492 
-498 VFDSIDSLYMQNP
+498 
-511 RIYIG
+511 
-516 QVKRDDIDFVINNFE
+516 
-531 QIKKGYDKY
+531 
-540 KIQQTV
+540 
-546 NFIKAIV
+546 
-553 NQGLKTIVY
+553 
-562 VPYTKHI
+562 
-569 NLISGSLPS
+569 
-578 DLKDSVASYHGT
+578 
-590 LDSDLKEYSYKMFK
+590 KM
-604 SGKKKVMLCTKAF
+604 L
-617 GMGVDIPDIQVV
+617 
-629 YHHTPSGLLPDYIQE
+629 
-644 IGRVARKEGLQG
+644 
-656 YAMLDYSPQDQKYS
+656 
-670 KILHGMSAI
+670 
-679 RQWQLKEVLKKI
+679 
-691 YAMYVKHG
+691 
-699 NKRNM
+699 
-704 LVSVD
+704 
-709 DFALIFEG
+709 
-717 AIDLD
+717 
-722 QKVLASLMML
+722 
-732 EKDYLARH
+732 
-740 RFNVLIA
+740 
-747 RPRKLYSTVYA
+747 
-758 KLSDDDLKV
+758 
-767 MKRKYPKVY
+767 
-776 EIRQNLGNG
+776 
-785 KAVVELDLAM
+785 
-795 LWEKNFSDKSF
+795 
-806 PVIKR
+806 
-811 DFYNGHLFD
+811 
-820 ADSLIIKPQIK
+820 
-831 VSFNLFMAF
+831 
-840 SEAYNALSDFFELL
+840 
-854 QEVFSKLTGK
+854 
-864 YFSQDSF
+864 
-871 QKELVI
+871 
-877 GLKDKKKAEKIARFV
+877 
-892 LSSYSGYSF
+892 
-901 ENKSESQSFLQIRS
+901 
-915 TWGRNDYCVYSAH
+915 
-928 YMENFAYLLKRFA
+928 
-941 YLFEN
+941 
-946 TDSNMVNKYVTNNDL
+946 
-961 TMVSYTRLGY
+961 
-971 FLELLDIGTYEM
+971 
-983 KGGENPV
+983 
-990 VFIRLNDPERIKRDA
+990 
-1005 FNVGYKN
+1005 
-1012 LLLQKTLQKFEVSN
+1012 
-1026 QIFDYFFCRKFSNEE
+1026 
-1041 RWSFIEDFFLGADND
+1041 
-1056 VLEKRYIGTNISN
+1056 
-1069 DVDLLEFIKSIL
+1069 
-1081 PEQTLISD
+1081 
-1089 NEDNE
+1089 
-1094 NLNFFLP
+1094 
-1101 NPNVW
+1101 
-1106 YTQSTLLTIE
+1106 
-1116 TDKGKVTHKIS
+1116 
-1127 EWLKKNPILL
+1127 
-1137 DQVRAK
+1137 
-1143 YNLKFSSEVFRIM
+1143 
-1156 VSKVRQNT
+1156 
-1164 SYFAE
+1164 
-1169 SRGLNVRIEFKG
+1169 
-1181 YPGLV
+1181 
-1186 QASLPYKD
+1186 
-1194 KPVEF
+1194 
-1199 YKWWCKNEDKVYMTI
+1199 
-1214 AEKIQ
+1214 
-1219 LFIRVKALKPDALLK
+1219 
-1234 VHEKLIS
+1234 

>member
-1 MRLKNEY
+1 
-8 MQETMKFSSLKEYV
+8 MKFSSLKEYV

-1005 FNVGYKN
+1005 FNAGYKN

>member
-1 MRLKNEY
+1 MRY
-8 MQETMKFSSLKEYV
+8 SSLKEYV
-22 TQKVKNI
+22 TQKVKDI

-38 GWFFVIAGL
+38 GWFFVIVGL

-90 EKECHILSY
+90 EKDCHILSY
-99 PQYVYASTKLQ
+99 SQYVYASTKLQ

-767 MKRKYPKVY
+767 MKRKYPKIY
-776 EIRQNLGNG
+776 ELRQDLGNG

-877 GLKDKKKAEKIARFV
+877 GLKDKKKAEKIAKFV

-901 ENKSESQSFLQIRS
+901 ENRSESQSFLQIRS

>member
-1 MRLKNEY
+1 

-205 ILDVTSDKYALD
+205 ILDVTSDKYVLD

-276 VVRPEIKRLLRKYW
+276 VIRPEIKRLLRKYW

-381 KAIINERNFDKVTY
+381 KAIINERNYDKVTY

-427 LTYDL
+427 LSYDL
-432 SFFIGDRRLGLLVI
+432 SFYIGDRRLGLLVI

-722 QKVLASLMML
+722 QKVLTSLMML

-840 SEAYNALSDFFELL
+840 NEAYNALSDFFELL

-990 VFIRLNDPERIKRDA
+990 VFIRINDPERIKRDA
-1005 FNVGYKN
+1005 FNAGYKN

-1143 YNLKFSSEVFRIM
+1143 HNLKFSSEVFRIM

>member
-1 MRLKNEY
+1 

-66 EKNGN
+66 ENNGN

-276 VVRPEIKRLLRKYW
+276 VIRPEIKRLLRKYW

-427 LTYDL
+427 LSYDL

-722 QKVLASLMML
+722 QKVLTSLMML

-928 YMENFAYLLKRFA
+928 YIENFAYLLKRFA

-1005 FNVGYKN
+1005 FNAGYKN

>member
-1 MRLKNEY
+1 
-8 MQETMKFSSLKEYV
+8 MKFSSLKEYV

-99 PQYVYASTKLQ
+99 PQYVYALTKLQ

-193 TKYSNKTIDDTQ
+193 TKYSNKIIDDTQ

-276 VVRPEIKRLLRKYW
+276 VIRPEIKRLLRKYW

-427 LTYDL
+427 LSYDL

-722 QKVLASLMML
+722 QKVLTSLMML

-840 SEAYNALSDFFELL
+840 NEAYNALSDFFELL

-1005 FNVGYKN
+1005 FNAGYKN

-1143 YNLKFSSEVFRIM
+1143 HNLKFSSEVFRIM

>member
-1 MRLKNEY
+1 

-193 TKYSNKTIDDTQ
+193 TKYSNKIIDDTQ

-276 VVRPEIKRLLRKYW
+276 VIRPEIKRLLRKYW

-427 LTYDL
+427 LSYDL

-546 NFIKAIV
+546 IFIKAIV

-722 QKVLASLMML
+722 QKVLTSLMML

-840 SEAYNALSDFFELL
+840 NEAYNALSDFFELL

-1005 FNVGYKN
+1005 FNAGYKN

-1143 YNLKFSSEVFRIM
+1143 HNLKFSSEVFRIM

>member
-1 MRLKNEY
+1 

-193 TKYSNKTIDDTQ
+193 TKYSNKIIDDTQ

-276 VVRPEIKRLLRKYW
+276 VIRPEIKRLLRKYW

-381 KAIINERNFDKVTY
+381 KAIINERNYDKVTY

-427 LTYDL
+427 LSYDL

-553 NQGLKTIVY
+553 NQGLKAIVY

-569 NLISGSLPS
+569 NLIIGSLPS

-722 QKVLASLMML
+722 QKVLTSLMML

-820 ADSLIIKPQIK
+820 TDSLIIKPQIK

-840 SEAYNALSDFFELL
+840 NEAYNALSDFFELL

-990 VFIRLNDPERIKRDA
+990 VFIRINDPERIKRDA
-1005 FNVGYKN
+1005 FNAGYKN

-1143 YNLKFSSEVFRIM
+1143 HNLKFSSEVFRIM

>member
-1 MRLKNEY
+1 
-8 MQETMKFSSLKEYV
+8 MKFSSLKEYV

-99 PQYVYASTKLQ
+99 PQYVYALTKLQ

-193 TKYSNKTIDDTQ
+193 TKYSNKIIDDTQ

-276 VVRPEIKRLLRKYW
+276 VIRPEIKRLLRKYW

-381 KAIINERNFDKVTY
+381 KAIINERNYDKVTY

-427 LTYDL
+427 LSYDL

-553 NQGLKTIVY
+553 NQGLNTIVY

-722 QKVLASLMML
+722 QKVLTSLMML

-820 ADSLIIKPQIK
+820 TDSLIIKPQIK

-840 SEAYNALSDFFELL
+840 NEAYNALSDFFELL

-990 VFIRLNDPERIKRDA
+990 VFIRINDPERIKRDA
-1005 FNVGYKN
+1005 FNAGYKN

-1069 DVDLLEFIKSIL
+1069 DVDLLEFLKSIL

-1143 YNLKFSSEVFRIM
+1143 HNLKFSSEVFRIM